1 MESGADREYAHDG
14 NGIKGE
20 GPRIETDLTD
30 EDGSELGFRSVFIRQ
45 IRSNPWPFLFRLA
58 IVLSRFSVRV
68 ILLVL
73 AIHVPFTSFARL
85 PGRISAPS
93 RITLAT
99 CRLAGWSEDVLCGTL
114 EVFENRKT
122 LTGRKI
128 ALRIVV
134 LPSRNRD
141 AKSEPVFYFAGGPG
155 GSAVETV
162 TRAGSKFLEGL
173 RRDHDLVFVDQ
184 RGTGGSNALPCDLTG
199 AATSMA
205 GTFAEPFPIDR
216 VREGLRLLEG
226 KADLTLYS
234 TAIAMADLDDVRAG
248 LGYDRI
254 NLYGGSYGSTAALTY
269 IKLFG
274 QHVRSATLIGV
285 APPEAH
291 YPLPISRGFENAMR
305 VLDRDCAADEACRK
319 EGLSPVADLKTTVAR
334 LERGPVEVET
344 ANPVTLAR
352 ETVTVSRD
360 GFVDLVRLLL
370 YSPDYAS
377 WLPVLLHQTAAGE
390 FGLFAS
396 VAFKTASGIEASI
409 ARGMHL
415 CVFCAEDVDV
425 VRDVD
430 ARRETGGRIYDD
442 FRLQAMRR
450 ACAVWPHA
458 KDGAT
463 ASQPVSSNVPVL
475 MLVGEADPVAPPWLA
490 EAAAKRLPNS
500 HVVVVPHGG
509 HGLPYACVDELVA
522 AFVAKGTADGL
533 DVGCVAGIRRP
544 PFVTGA
550 SLKAL
555 AKRAQGAT
563 VAEPIAGEVLWHGTL
578 DVGTA
583 KLRLVLRV
591 GKAGDG
597 TTRAVVDSPDQGA
610 MNLPVDGVSI
620 TATGMKFEMRMIGAT
635 FEGSLNAD
643 GTIATGTW
651 YQSGRSWPLVF
662 TKKP

>member
-1 MESGADREYAHDG
+1 MTR
-14 NGIKGE
+14 
-20 GPRIETDLTD
+20 
-30 EDGSELGFRSVFIRQ
+30 
-45 IRSNPWPFLFRLA
+45 WP
-58 IVLSRFSVRV
+58 
-68 ILLVL
+68 
-73 AIHVPFTSFARL
+73 T
-85 PGRISAPS
+85 
-93 RITLAT
+93 TLAASIVVFAT
-99 CRLAGWSEDVLCGTL
+99 MTASSPSLALQSIKHADPARIALTACRLNGWSEDVLCGTH

-122 LTGRKI
+122 QKGRKI
-128 ALRIVV
+128 SLRIVV
-134 LPSRNRD
+134 LPSRNHD
-141 AKSEPVFYFAGGPG
+141 AKAEPVFYFAGGPG
-155 GSAVETV
+155 GSAVEAV
-162 TRAGSKFLEGL
+162 TRAGSKFLDGL

-205 GTFAEPFPIDR
+205 GTFADPFPIDR

-234 TAIAMADLDDVRAG
+234 TAAAMADVDEVRAG

-254 NLYGGSYGSTAALTY
+254 NLFGGSYGSTAALTY

-274 QHVRSATLIGV
+274 KHVRSATLLGV
-285 APPEAH
+285 APPEAN

-319 EGLSPVADLKTTVAR
+319 EGLSPVADLKATVAL

-344 ANPVTLAR
+344 ANPVTQAR

-360 GFVDLVRLLL
+360 AFVDLVRLLL
-370 YSPDYAS
+370 YSPEYAS

-425 VRDVD
+425 VRDAD
-430 ARRETGGRIYDD
+430 ARRETGGQIYDD
-442 FRLQAMRR
+442 FRLRAMRR

-500 HVVVVPHGG
+500 LVVVVPHGG

-522 AFVAKGTADGL
+522 AFVAKGTTAGL

-550 SLKAL
+550 SLRAL
-555 AKRAQGAT
+555 AARSSDSKAR
-563 VAEPIAGEVLWHGTL
+563 EPVAGEVAWHGTL

-583 KLRLVLRV
+583 KLRLVLRAWKDGE
-591 GKAGDG
+591 GKMS
-597 TTRAVVDSPDQGA
+597 AVVDSPDQGA
-610 MNLPVDGVSI
+610 TNLHVDDVSI
-620 TATGMKFEMRMIGAT
+620 TATGMKFEMRTIGAT
-635 FEGSLNAD
+635 FEGSLDAE
-643 GTIATGTW
+643 GKVVTGTW

-662 TKKP
+662 TRTP